1 MAKLSAYFVVVFFLF
16 SLVIRPGIQA
26 RLLSKESGLQGN
38 ESRRII
44 SSEEVEVAKSG
55 PSPGAGHEIGQ
66 KKNAVV
72 DVYSR
77 PSPGVG
83 HAFDRKDYGKRNP
96 VMGMR
101 SGPLPGDGNGVQNR
115 EGSLVAAIHSGPSP
129 GEGNGHVPAKPVEEN
144 KF

>member
-1 MAKLSAYFVVVFFLF
+1 MAKLSAYFVIFILF

-38 ESRRII
+38 EFRRII
-44 SSEEVEVAKSG
+44 SSEEVELAKSG

-72 DVYSR
+72 DVYSG

-83 HAFDRKDYGKRNP
+83 HGFDRKDYGKRKTTT
-96 VMGMR
+96 GMR
-101 SGPLPGDGNGVQNR
+101 SGPRPGDGNGVQNR

-129 GEGNGHVPAKPVEEN
+129 GEGHDHVPAKPVDEN
-144 KF
+144 KS